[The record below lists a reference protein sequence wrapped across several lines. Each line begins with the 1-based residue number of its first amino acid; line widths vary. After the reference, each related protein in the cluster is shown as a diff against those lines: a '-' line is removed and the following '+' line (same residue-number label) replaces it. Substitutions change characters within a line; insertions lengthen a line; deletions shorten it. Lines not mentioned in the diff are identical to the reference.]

1 MTAAPGLSEGRERR
15 IMGGLKRLTIK
26 TRRWGRAARGIPR
39 LAVAV
44 GLIAVI
50 LMTEPS
56 TRGMFAPGLRAVLVG
71 CLLVFAGQL
80 WMRIESERLTPTGL
94 APYLL
99 SPMGVIDA
107 LAVLGIPAAFFAG
120 VPEPYL
126 WLPGAIWILKPAGR
140 MPGLV
145 RLGRVFAREGTALA
159 AVGVLF
165 ATIMLAAGAVLY
177 AAEGPAQPADFG
189 TLARALWWET
199 LSLTGSNALHDA
211 PQTVPGRLAAGVL
224 TIAFLGVFGLW
235 TSLMATA
242 FVAVSQ
248 RDTFLRNWDLIS
260 RVPLFRSLSPAAISE
275 VANALR
281 PWEAPERTVVF
292 REGRPGDSVYFIVS
306 GSVRVHTRPDPVVLT
321 DGSFFGEMAL
331 LGDGLRS
338 ATISTVEPSS
348 FLVLD
353 VADFRKIMASNP
365 ELAGAIDAESLR
377 RREEARRAVH
387 G

>member
-1 MTAAPGLSEGRERR
+1 MKAAGSLAKEPERQSMAGLRR
-15 IMGGLKRLTIK
+15 FARR

-39 LAVAV
+39 FAVAV
-44 GLIAVI
+44 GVTAVI
-50 LMTEPS
+50 LMTDPS
-56 TRGMFAPGLRAVLVG
+56 VRTMAAPALRLVLVA
-71 CLLVFAGQL
+71 CLLVFVGQW
-80 WMRIESERLTPTGL
+80 WMRIESERLRPAGL
-94 APYLL
+94 TPYLL

-107 LAVLGIPAAFFAG
+107 LAVLGIPAALLAG
-120 VPEPYL
+120 APEPYL

-145 RLGRVFAREGTALA
+145 RLGRVFTREGTALA

-165 ATIMLAAGAVLY
+165 ATIMLTAGAVLY
-177 AAEGPAQPADFG
+177 AAEGPAQPTDFG

-211 PQTVPGRLAAGVL
+211 PQTIAGRLAAGVL

-235 TSLMATA
+235 TSLMATG

-260 RVPLFRSLSPAAISE
+260 RVPLFRSLGPAAISE

-292 REGRPGDSVYFIVS
+292 REGRPGDSMYFIVS
-306 GSVRVHTRPDPVVLT
+306 GSVRVHTRPEPVVLT

-331 LGDGLRS
+331 LGDGVRS

-353 VADFRKIMASNP
+353 VADFRRIMASNP
-365 ELAGAIDAESLR
+365 ELAAAIDAESLR
-377 RREEARRAVH
+377 RREEGRRAVH

>member
-1 MTAAPGLSEGRERR
+1 
-15 IMGGLKRLTIK
+15 
-26 TRRWGRAARGIPR
+26 
-39 LAVAV
+39 
-44 GLIAVI
+44 
-50 LMTEPS
+50 
-56 TRGMFAPGLRAVLVG
+56 VLVA
-71 CLLVFAGQL
+71 CLLVFAGQW
-80 WMRIESERLTPTGL
+80 WMRIESERLTPAGL

-99 SPMGVIDA
+99 SPIGVIDA
-107 LAVLGIPAAFFAG
+107 LAVLGIPAAFLAG
-120 VPEPYL
+120 APEPYA

-145 RLGRVFAREGTALA
+145 RLGRVLSREATGLA
-159 AVGVLF
+159 AVGMLF
-165 ATIMLAAGAVLY
+165 ATVMLGAGAVIH
-177 AAEGPAQPADFG
+177 AAEGPGQPAAFG
-189 TLARALWWET
+189 TLPRTLWWET
-199 LSLTGSNALHDA
+199 LSLTGSNAIHDA

-235 TSLMATA
+235 TSLMATG

-260 RVPLFRSLSPAAISE
+260 RVPLFRSLGPAAISE

-292 REGRPGDSVYFIVS
+292 REGRAGDSMYFIVS
-306 GSVRVHTRPDPVVLT
+306 GAVRVHTQPEPVVLT

-353 VADFRKIMASNP
+353 VADFRRIMATNP
-365 ELAGAIDAESLR
+365 ELAAAIDAESLR